1 MVIIDLKDYNYS
13 LEKHFIFCWMN
24 ILIATIALLKILNE
38 YKENVA
44 EIEEK
49 IADEEYDE
57 LLY

>member
-1 MVIIDLKDYNYS
+1 
-13 LEKHFIFCWMN
+13 MN